1 MAVLPLAPISHQW
14 GSQMAT
20 ITRKTTKDSIKWQ
33 ARIRLTNYN
42 PITKT
47 FLRKTHALQW
57 AKETEIQIEKVL
69 LSSKYERTEDTLQEI
84 LKRYL
89 SEITPN
95 KKGYQVEEIRI
106 KKLMRDPIA
115 SVKFG
120 YLKPHHLI
128 KYRNKRLQDVSAS
141 TTKKRT

>member
-1 MAVLPLAPISHQW
+1 
-14 GSQMAT
+14 MAT

-33 ARIRLTNYN
+33 ARIRLTNHN

-47 FLRKTHALQW
+47 FLRKTHALQG
-57 AKETEIQIEKVL
+57 AKEAEIQIEKGL
-69 LSSKYERTEDTLQEI
+69 LSSRHERTEDTLQEV

-106 KKLMRDPIA
+106 KKLMRDPIN
-115 SVKFG
+115 SIS
-120 YLKPHHLI
+120 L
-128 KYRNKRLQDVSAS
+128 D
-141 TTKKRT
+141 T